1 MFNRDFWGK
10 RKVLITGH
18 TGFKGSWLSLWL
30 KQLGAKVNGIA
41 LDPEIYPNLFDIL
54 SLSDLVN
61 DNRQDIRDQ
70 TNTTKFLIKID
81 PDIII
86 HMAAQPLVR
95 KAYHNP
101 ILTYETNVMGTANVL
116 EAARKCNSLKSIVVV
131 TSDKC
136 YENLETENAYVETS
150 QLGGYDPYSSSKA
163 CTEHVASS
171 YYRSYFMEKGVG
183 MATVRAGNV
192 IGGGDWSLDR
202 LVPDAVKAFSK
213 NNMLTIRYP
222 KAIRPW
228 QHVLGP
234 LSGYITL
241 CEHLWKRPEKFS
253 EPWNFGPDNKSVKT
267 VKDMADLAV
276 KIWGGSAGWLS
287 SKEKHPHEAT
297 FLHLNSEKAKSI
309 LGWKPIWDFN
319 KTVSETIQ
327 WYKTYYTKKENLL
340 EFTLAQISEYEGDS
354 VNG

>member
-1 MFNRDFWGK
+1 MFNRDFWRK

-30 KQLGAKVNGIA
+30 NQLGAKVNGIA

-54 SLSDLVN
+54 GLSDLVN
-61 DNRQDIRDQ
+61 DNREDIRDQ
-70 TNTTKFLIKID
+70 TNTTNLLTKID

-95 KAYHNP
+95 KAYRNP
-101 ILTYETNVMGTANVL
+101 ILTYETNVMGTANIL
-116 EAARKCNSLKSIVVV
+116 EAARKCTNLKSIIVV

-136 YENLETENAYVETS
+136 YENTETKNAYVETS

-163 CTEHVASS
+163 CAEHVASS
-171 YYRSYFMEKGVG
+171 YYRSYFMRKGVG

-202 LVPDAVKAFSK
+202 LVPDAIKAFSK
-213 NNMLTIRYP
+213 NNILTIRYP
-222 KAIRPW
+222 KATRPW

-234 LSGYITL
+234 LSGYISL
-241 CEHLWKRPEKFS
+241 CEHLWERPEKFS

-276 KIWGGSAGWLS
+276 KIWGSSADWVS
-287 SKEKHPHEAT
+287 SNEEQPHEAT
-297 FLHLNSEKAKSI
+297 FLHLNSEKTKSI
-309 LGWKPIWDFN
+309 LAWKPIWDFN
-319 KTVSETIQ
+319 KTVNETIQ
-327 WYKTYYTKKENLL
+327 WYKTYYSKKEDILK
-340 EFTLAQISEYEGDS
+340 FTLAQISKYEGESDH
-354 VNG
+354 G